1 MPRTNLR
8 SCLRKHRIT
17 AGMRQAE
24 LADRLGVS
32 RQTLSAIESGGQ
44 VPSTALSL
52 QMAAL
57 LDCRVEDLFCLETPA
72 ECSAQLANS
81 AKRSSPVMLA
91 RVDDRWVAHPKPSHI
106 WAADGI
112 LCADGKRGTWG
123 RIEWLPTGRDTA
135 NHLLIAG
142 CAPLLNLCAQRLE
155 QMVSQ
160 VRVTWIPATS
170 ERALALLQAGFVH
183 VAGAHLTHEASP
195 QGNQRRACELDF
207 EKNVLMVHL
216 TRWQQGLVLAP
227 GNPLGVRGAEDM
239 TRADLRFALRARG
252 AVARNIWDSLR
263 SEMGDNPT
271 GEGIHADNHQ
281 EVANLVRYGRADTG
295 IAIETVA
302 LQHALDF
309 IPLTQESF
317 DLFCAP
323 SPQSPPAL
331 TQFLDLL
338 SSGDFHREATRLPGY
353 DCARMGVSSSLAEA
367 SGKYHVP

>member
-1 MPRTNLR
+1 MPRTNLL
-8 SCLRKHRIT
+8 SSLRQHRVA

-24 LADRLGVS
+24 LAERLGVS
-32 RQTLSAIESGGQ
+32 RQTLSAIESGSQ

-57 LDCRVEDLFCLETPA
+57 LDCRVEDLFYLETPA
-72 ECSAQLANS
+72 ECSAQLATS
-81 AKRSSPVMLA
+81 ATRSSPVMLA
-91 RVDDRWVAHPKPSHI
+91 RVDDRWVAYPMPSHI

-112 LCADGKRGTWG
+112 LCTDGIRG
-123 RIEWLPTGRDTA
+123 EWVRVERLPTGRDTE

-160 VRVTWIPATS
+160 VRVTWIPTTS
-170 ERALALLQAGFVH
+170 ERALALLKAGFVH

-195 QGNQRRACELDF
+195 QGNQQRACELDF
-207 EKNVLMVHL
+207 AKNTLMVHL
-216 TRWQQGLVLAP
+216 TRWQQGFVLAP
-227 GNPLGVRGAEDM
+227 GNPLDVRGAEDM
-239 TRADLRFALRARG
+239 TRADLRFALRAPG
-252 AVARNIWDSLR
+252 AVARHLWDSLR
-263 SEMGDNPT
+263 SETGTSPT

-302 LQHALDF
+302 LQHGLDF
-309 IPLTQESF
+309 IPLTQEAF

-323 SPQSPPAL
+323 SSHSPPAL
-331 TQFLDLL
+331 MQFLELL
-338 SSGDFHREATRLPGY
+338 SSGDFHREASRLPGY
-353 DCARMGVSSSLAEA
+353 DCARMGESSVLENT
-367 SGKYHVP
+367 SGSTNVP